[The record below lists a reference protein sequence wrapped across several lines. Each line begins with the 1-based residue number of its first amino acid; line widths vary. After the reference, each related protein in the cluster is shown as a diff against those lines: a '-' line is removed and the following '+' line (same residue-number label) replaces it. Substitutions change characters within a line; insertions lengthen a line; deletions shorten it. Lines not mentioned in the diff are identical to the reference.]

1 MKLDPSILRT
11 LSLDPATTTVS
22 THGSS
27 GFNSTAKITTTLPTK
42 TQKHLFMKSAPS
54 TAAAEMFRGEHA
66 SLNAIHAVVP
76 SLCPASLATGVT
88 EDGNAF
94 LVTDFLDMS
103 SKSRSSSSST
113 PSAGESQK
121 HPHSGMSLAAKLA
134 ILHTTPAPTPP
145 GYQTPHFGFPVTTCC
160 GSTPQPNTY
169 TASWAAFYSNHRL
182 LAILSK
188 CEHNHGADADFRAL
202 VTRTVEKVVPRL
214 LGDGH
219 LNGGR
224 GIAPVVVHG
233 DLWSGNAGRG
243 VVGGVGAVE
252 DVVFDPS
259 AVYGHS
265 EYELGI
271 MQMFGGFG
279 AGFFEEYHRLCPK
292 TEPAGEYG
300 DRVSLY
306 EL

>member
-42 TQKHLFMKSAPS
+42 TQKHLFMKSAPG

-113 PSAGESQK
+113 GESQK

-134 ILHTTPAPTPP
+134 TLHTTPAPTPQ
-145 GYQTPHFGFPVTTCC
+145 GYQTPHFGFP
-160 GSTPQPNTY
+160 
-169 TASWAAFYSNHRL
+169 
-182 LAILSK
+182 
-188 CEHNHGADADFRAL
+188 
-202 VTRTVEKVVPRL
+202 
-214 LGDGH
+214 
-219 LNGGR
+219 
-224 GIAPVVVHG
+224 
-233 DLWSGNAGRG
+233 
-243 VVGGVGAVE
+243 
-252 DVVFDPS
+252 
-259 AVYGHS
+259 
-265 EYELGI
+265 
-271 MQMFGGFG
+271 
-279 AGFFEEYHRLCPK
+279 
-292 TEPAGEYG
+292 
-300 DRVSLY
+300 
-306 EL
+306 